1 MRRSG
6 GYVDWRQRSRWKIR
20 QVKVAVTWFLLCQ
33 LPFLLRAK
41 KYLQSCILGVF
52 IDCIWNFG
60 NFSQIF
66 SRFYWLQLE
75 FLYLQS
81 NIFQNCMTAF
91 ELFKIC
97 GQLGTLFL
105 MTYLEILQY
114 AVNLSLYTEVLHCTI
129 LKSITFPPPLFN
141 FIIFPGKNAPQYMGS
156 PR

>member
-1 MRRSG
+1 MDIQIWMYLTYFGFLEFTVMRLRG
-6 GYVDWRQRSRWKIR
+6 
-20 QVKVAVTWFLLCQ
+20 FLWLH
-33 LPFLLRAK
+33 LNFSN
-41 KYLQSCILGVF
+41 LQSCILGVF
-52 IDCIWNFG
+52 IDCIW

-81 NIFQNCMTAF
+81 NIFLNCMTAF

-97 GQLGTLFL
+97 GQLGALFL
-105 MTYLEILQY
+105 MTYLEILHY

-141 FIIFPGKNAPQYMGS
+141 FIIFPGKNAPQYMES